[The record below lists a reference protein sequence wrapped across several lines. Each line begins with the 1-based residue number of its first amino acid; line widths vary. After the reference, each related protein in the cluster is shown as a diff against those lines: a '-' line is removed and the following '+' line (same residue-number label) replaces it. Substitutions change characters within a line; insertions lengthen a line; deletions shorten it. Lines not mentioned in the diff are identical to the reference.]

1 MKEILDEIQSG
12 QFARELIAE
21 EDAGRPNFKRA
32 ARGGKGHQVEQVGK
46 ELRDLAG
53 KEGLLGAEAHGVR

>member
-1 MKEILDEIQSG
+1 MKEILGEIQSG

-21 EDAGRPNFKRA
+21 EDNGRPNFKALREA
-32 ARGGKGHQVEQVGK
+32 GKGHQIEKVGK